1 MAPSTAVTAL
11 PFRGLA
17 ALALAALAMA
27 GCTAAPRAGAPGS
40 SVGAAAGP
48 SEDAA
53 LQRARRL
60 LASTILVDGHNDL
73 PYAIRNFKDAP
84 GDIVAYD
91 LRKPTPGDTDLAR
104 LRAGGLGAQFWSV
117 YIPGEGRGP
126 FARPQLEQIEIAR
139 RIIARYPDSFRF
151 ATTVAEIRAARRDGK
166 IASMLG
172 MEGGYGIENSLGAL
186 RAYYDLGVRYMALTH
201 NAHTDW
207 ADAAAQVPARHDGL
221 TPFGEEVVREMNR
234 LGLLVDLSHAAPS
247 TMADTL
253 RITAAPVI
261 FSHSSARGV
270 CDVPR
275 NVPDDILRELPRN
288 GGVVMV
294 TFVDS
299 FVNCEVGRV
308 MQPYMAALRARAA
321 AAATPEEAQRIM
333 DEGRAAM
340 QRPKTTIGMVADH
353 IEHIRRV
360 AGIDHVG
367 IGGDFD
373 GNDWWPEG
381 LDDVSTYPRLFAE
394 LIRRGW
400 SDADLRKLAGEN
412 VLRAMEET
420 ERVAAR
426 LQRERPASTMV
437 FSPPAATAP

>member
-1 MAPSTAVTAL
+1 VPGTLRTLTSVVATAL
-11 PFRGLA
+11 AVLT
-17 ALALAALAMA
+17 LA
-27 GCTAAPRAGAPGS
+27 GCAAAPRTTATGATENVAGTPDGT
-40 SVGAAAGP
+40 
-48 SEDAA
+48 EDAA
-53 LQRARRL
+53 LVRARKL
-60 LASTILVDGHNDL
+60 LRSTILVDGHNDL
-73 PYAIRNFKDAP
+73 PYAIRGYKDAP

-91 LRKPTPGDTDLAR
+91 LRKPTRGDTDLAR

-139 RIIARYPDSFRF
+139 RIIARYPDTFRF
-151 ATTVAEIRAARRDGK
+151 ATTVAEIRAAHRAGR

-172 MEGGYGIENSLGAL
+172 MEGGYGLENSLGAL

-207 ADAAAQVPARHDGL
+207 ADAAAMVPARFDGL

-234 LGLLVDLSHAAPS
+234 LGMLIDLSHAAPS
-247 TMADTL
+247 TMVDTL
-253 RITAAPVI
+253 RITQAPVI

-275 NVPDDILRELPRN
+275 NVPDDILRALPQN

-294 TFVDS
+294 TFVAN
-299 FVNCEVGRV
+299 FINCEVGRV
-308 MQPYMAALRARAA
+308 TQPYMAALRARAA
-321 AAATPEEAQRIM
+321 AATTPEEAQRIM

-340 QRPKTTIGMVADH
+340 PRPRTTISMVADH

-360 AGIDHVG
+360 AGVDHVG
-367 IGGDFD
+367 IGGDYD
-373 GNDWWPEG
+373 GNDAWPEG
-381 LDDVSTYPRLFAE
+381 LDDVSTYPKLFAE

-400 SDADLRKLAGEN
+400 TDAELRKLAGEN
-412 VLRAMEET
+412 VLRAMEQT

-426 LQRERPASTMV
+426 LQRERPASTVV
-437 FSPPAATAP
+437 FTPPPTAP

>member
-1 MAPSTAVTAL
+1 
-11 PFRGLA
+11 
-17 ALALAALAMA
+17 MA
-27 GCTAAPRAGAPGS
+27 GCATAPRAGAPGS

>member
-17 ALALAALAMA
+17 ALALAALTMA
-27 GCTAAPRAGAPGS
+27 GCATAPRAGAPGS

-412 VLRAMEET
+412 VLRAMEQT